1 MALEFEM
8 LQIMVVA
15 GQIYV
20 RLILPEQRIPVA
32 DQNWMVS
39 MRPVRVDRVMPHDNQ
54 EGSCPRTLQLRFEPC
69 QLFGLLSERQREI
82 LPVLGGAVLI
92 RHVAVER
99 DKRDQRILGRELKAV
114 PARRHCPACMPA
126 FGIRQF
132 CVDFAV
138 GPLLIVM
145 VAEDGIGAAGKGV
158 SWIHLFKLC
167 LPPRRLRSVGQLPV
181 STGTLAAANY
191 SFLYV
196 SGALTIGKTA
206 ATITVT
212 PYAVT
217 YNGSPLT
224 ATGTATGIGRVSLPG
239 LTLNTTHTAVGTYN
253 DTWTFTDSTGNYN
266 NASGTITDTILP
278 ASLVITASSA
288 SMIYGGAAGHA
299 QLYGIR
305 KQPERVRPDD

>member
-1 MALEFEM
+1 M
-8 LQIMVVA
+8 
-15 GQIYV
+15 
-20 RLILPEQRIPVA
+20 
-32 DQNWMVS
+32 
-39 MRPVRVDRVMPHDNQ
+39 
-54 EGSCPRTLQLRFEPC
+54 
-69 QLFGLLSERQREI
+69 
-82 LPVLGGAVLI
+82 
-92 RHVAVER
+92 
-99 DKRDQRILGRELKAV
+99 
-114 PARRHCPACMPA
+114 
-126 FGIRQF
+126 
-132 CVDFAV
+132 
-138 GPLLIVM
+138 
-145 VAEDGIGAAGKGV
+145 
-158 SWIHLFKLC
+158 
-167 LPPRRLRSVGQLPV
+167 
-181 STGTLAAANY
+181 
-191 SFLYV
+191 

-305 KQPERVRPDD
+305 KQPERVRPDDSAHLRDGGNQHLFSWELPKHLLECIGLELFDRLCHRDGAAQPGIYNDRGNVLFD